1 MLTVLINAYGAN
13 DVVEVAE
20 VERPSPRAGEVLIK
34 VGAAGVN
41 PIDWKIRD
49 GAGERMGLTLP
60 IHLGGEFVGAVED
73 IGPDVWGLE
82 RGEIVFGMVRTGA
95 FSQYLAVNAADIVR
109 KPGNLDITQAAALPL
124 AGTTAWQAMF
134 DEAGLCAGQRLL
146 ITGASGGVGS
156 LAVQLAKAKGAHVTA
171 MTSAR
176 NAEFVRGLG
185 ADEVVDYA
193 ARPFEEIV
201 HDIDVVLDT
210 VGGDTF
216 RRALATL
223 RKGGIMVTIVAFPDG
238 EEAKAHRVRVK
249 RAFTVANAG
258 SLRAITALVEAGRV
272 KPDVEKTFPLAD
284 IKAALALSAAGR
296 VRGKIVLTI
305 E

>member
-20 VERPSPRAGEVLIK
+20 VERPSPQTGEVLIK
-34 VGAAGVN
+34 VSAAGVN

-73 IGPDVWGLE
+73 MGPGAAGFE

-95 FSQYLAVNAADIVR
+95 FSQYLTVNAADIVR

-134 DEAGLCAGQRLL
+134 DEAKLCAGQRLL

-185 ADEVVDYA
+185 ADEVVDYT
-193 ARPFEEIV
+193 ARPFEEVV
-201 HDIDVVLDT
+201 HDINVVLDT

-223 RKGGIMVTIVAFPDG
+223 RKGGIMVTIVAFPEG
-238 EEAKAHRVRVK
+238 EEAKAHGVRVK

-272 KPDVEKTFPLAD
+272 TPHVEKTFPLVD
-284 IKAALALSAAGR
+284 VKTALALSAAGR

>member
-20 VERPSPRAGEVLIK
+20 VERPSPQVGEVLIK
-34 VGAAGVN
+34 VGASGVN

-73 IGPDVWGLE
+73 MGPGVAGFE

-95 FSQYLAVNAADIVR
+95 FSQYVAVNAADIVR

-146 ITGASGGVGS
+146 ITGAAGGVGS

-185 ADEVVDYA
+185 ADEVVDYT
-193 ARPFEEIV
+193 ARPFEEVV
-201 HDIDVVLDT
+201 HDIDAVLDT

-223 RKGGIMVTIVAFPDG
+223 RKGGIMVTIVAFPEG
-238 EEAKAHRVRVK
+238 EEAKRHGVCVK

-272 KPDVEKTFPLAD
+272 TPHVEKTFPLVD
-284 IKAALALSAAGR
+284 VKAALALSAAGR

>member
-1 MLTVLINAYGAN
+1 MLTVLINTYGAN

-20 VERPSPRAGEVLIK
+20 VERPSARAGEVLIK

-60 IHLGGEFVGAVED
+60 IHLGGEFVGAIED
-73 IGPDVWGLE
+73 IGPGVSGFE

-109 KPGNLDITQAAALPL
+109 KPRNLDITQAAALPL

-176 NAEFVRGLG
+176 NAEFVRALG

-216 RRALATL
+216 QRALTTL
-223 RKGGIMVTIVAFPDG
+223 RKGGIMVTIVAFPEG
-238 EEAKAHRVRVK
+238 EEAKARGVRVK

-258 SLRAITALVEAGRV
+258 SLRAITALVEAGEV
-272 KPDVEKTFPLAD
+272 TPHVEKTFPPC
-284 IKAALALSAAGR
+284 LSTGTQNLHAETQQLW
-296 VRGKIVLTI
+296 V
-305 E
+305 